1 MNWGYRILT
10 VYLLFVG
17 GIVTLAV
24 LSFQQTLDLETED
37 YYEAEKLQ
45 DSKMEQRKLGQ
56 TYKHLIKINQGTDS
70 LVFVLPPDITEKPK
84 LEGELRLIRPSDK
97 KLDRNISFEQLQNGS
112 IGVQKSDLAMGHWKY
127 ALEWQHAFG
136 HFLIED
142 TLVIL

>member
-56 TYKHLIKINQGTDS
+56 TYKHLIKINQLWLDGVINVITD
-70 LVFVLPPDITEKPK
+70 
-84 LEGELRLIRPSDK
+84 IRK
-97 KLDRNISFEQLQNGS
+97 AIS
-112 IGVQKSDLAMGHWKY
+112 
-127 ALEWQHAFG
+127 
-136 HFLIED
+136 
-142 TLVIL
+142 